1 MVNITIIPVICQ
13 AKCRIKI
20 NFHLKIICD
29 LIILCLSFLRNCLK
43 MIFAF
48 LKISPKEITL
58 RISEIIWLEDIVD
71 KLQWKH
77 HVSPSEVEQVLSR
90 RPKIFFKEKGKLNP
104 EENLYLALG
113 RSEAG
118 RYLSIFFILKQKNRA
133 LIISARDMTI
143 SEKKYYEKK

>member
-1 MVNITIIPVICQ
+1 M
-13 AKCRIKI
+13 
-20 NFHLKIICD
+20 
-29 LIILCLSFLRNCLK
+29 
-43 MIFAF
+43 
-48 LKISPKEITL
+48 